1 MLTAAFLFA
10 VVVLTLRYWVLPH
23 VDEYREQIVDG
34 LSRAIHQRLQIGR
47 IEGDWDGYRPR
58 LILREVSLLDAQGQ
72 ERLRLEQVDS
82 TLSWLSLFAGEL
94 RFNSIEL
101 EHLSLEIR
109 RDQSG
114 QLLVAGIPV
123 GQSGGE
129 GGLGDWLLAQHRI
142 VVRDSRLTWVDERL
156 GGAPLELKDVDV
168 QGRAAVLDAS
178 LRRAGQ
184 ATHRSCV
191 PHRYSRRSARTL
203 VRRAIRLVRPGL
215 LRHRLC

>member
-1 MLTAAFLFA
+1 MPLRFAFHLFKHGSLWVYRLLTFAVLTAAFLFA

-34 LSRAIHQRLQIGR
+34 LSRAIHQRVQIGR

-82 TLSWLSLFAGEL
+82 TLSWLSLFFGEL
-94 RFNSIEL
+94 RFNAIEL

-109 RDQSG
+109 RDQTG

-123 GQSGGE
+123 GQSGGDSV
-129 GGLGDWLLAQHRI
+129 LVDW
-142 VVRDSRLTWVDERL
+142 
-156 GGAPLELKDVDV
+156 
-168 QGRAAVLDAS
+168 
-178 LRRAGQ
+178 
-184 ATHRSCV
+184 
-191 PHRYSRRSARTL
+191 
-203 VRRAIRLVRPGL
+203 
-215 LRHRLC
+215 